1 MPPAPATPAPAR
13 SEEKESRGARRRRL
27 GVPRRITPRVIGF
40 VLLVVAVPVGVYFAI
55 KWYAYDNWYVTLQGD
70 QIVVKQGQQGGVL
83 WFKPKVVDHTGHTSS
98 QVPSLAVGPL
108 RAGVQEGSLTSAQ
121 SYVRRLLNEA
131 TTTTTTT
138 TTLKTTTTTP
148 SNHFVPAPPPTTAPP
163 TTAATTT
170 TTTAAA
176 ATAAVQTTTTQTV
189 QTHHRG
195 DRRPGRHRPEARR
208 EAPDHDHQPAHD
220 HPVRSSRPGLP
231 SVGSGAMQPVDT
243 PRVYSGRYEL
253 THLIA
258 RGGMAQVYRAMDRQ
272 LDRPVALKVLFPE
285 LSVDR
290 TFVERFRR
298 EAQAAANLS
307 HPNIV
312 PVFDWGE
319 DDGTYFI
326 VMEYVDGR
334 ALSAV
339 LRDPTPLPPR
349 QIATIGA
356 GVAAALAFAHR
367 HGVIHRDVKP
377 GNVLIT
383 PEGEVKVTDFGIA
396 RAVNTEES
404 LTQTGAVM
412 GTAAY
417 FSPEQAEG
425 KGVDSR
431 SDIYS
436 LGVVLYEMSVGRPP
450 FTGDS
455 PVAVASKHVRDT
467 PVLPREANPAVPAA
481 LEAVVMKAMAKNP
494 DDRYAT
500 AEELRADLLR
510 FAEGRPVEAGDPG
523 VTSMMTTV
531 GAAAGATQAT
541 RAITQTGRTMA
552 VLDGAAPPA
561 SREDLERRK
570 RTRNLV
576 ILLVVL
582 LAALA
587 IIAFFLLRSV
597 LGGNVTVPNVV
608 GQSQQQATQTLQND
622 HLTVGSTTSE
632 LNDFYGKG
640 TVVATDP
647 KEGTSL
653 AKNSSVKLVLSAG
666 AGTPVPKVTGLQL
679 TPATQLIQD
688 AGLNYTVKY
697 VTSNEPVG
705 TVLAQSPNPGTKIA
719 PSQKVNLTVS
729 GTQTSVSVPS
739 VLGQSAASAGID
751 AEGCGSQRGLAD
763 QWMPERSI
771 SRRRGGGPVT
781 GAEHA
786 RPAQQFGQHPGVQL
800 CRRPERRRP
809 DVVLGPVGHQRCRPG
824 GQHDLRHHVRQ
835 QRAAGQRRQPD
846 AGRGRAG
853 GQRQHGEHLGVPVE
867 HDDHDDH
874 VDHDADVHVVDSAAR
889 SAGDAADDQAVAL
902 RPTTGAPAGRRLR
915 RPAPPPAVPGSW
927 PAAPAPT
934 PSAPTRGG
942 TGRPRPAASGGA
954 VP

>member
-1 MPPAPATPAPAR
+1 
-13 SEEKESRGARRRRL
+13 
-27 GVPRRITPRVIGF
+27 
-40 VLLVVAVPVGVYFAI
+40 
-55 KWYAYDNWYVTLQGD
+55 
-70 QIVVKQGQQGGVL
+70 
-83 WFKPKVVDHTGHTSS
+83 
-98 QVPSLAVGPL
+98 
-108 RAGVQEGSLTSAQ
+108 
-121 SYVRRLLNEA
+121 
-131 TTTTTTT
+131 
-138 TTLKTTTTTP
+138 
-148 SNHFVPAPPPTTAPP
+148 
-163 TTAATTT
+163 
-170 TTTAAA
+170 
-176 ATAAVQTTTTQTV
+176 
-189 QTHHRG
+189 
-195 DRRPGRHRPEARR
+195 
-208 EAPDHDHQPAHD
+208 
-220 HPVRSSRPGLP
+220 
-231 SVGSGAMQPVDT
+231 MQPVDT

-253 THLIA
+253 THLVA

-285 LSVDR
+285 LSVDL

-339 LRDPTPLPPR
+339 LRDPTPLPAR

-367 HGVIHRDVKP
+367 HGVVHRDVKP

-481 LEAVVMKAMAKNP
+481 LEAVVMKAMAKSP
-494 DDRYAT
+494 DDRYAS

-531 GAAAGATQAT
+531 GVAAGATQAT
-541 RAITQTGRTMA
+541 RAITSTGRTMA
-552 VLDGAAPPA
+552 VLDGAHPPA
-561 SREDLERRK
+561 GQEDAERRK

-582 LAALA
+582 LAALGV
-587 IIAFFLLRSV
+587 IAFFLLRSV
-597 LGGNVTVPNVV
+597 LGGNVTMPNVV

-632 LNDFYGKG
+632 LNDFYGQG

-647 KEGTSL
+647 KQGASL

-679 TPATQLIQD
+679 TPATQLISD
-688 AGLNYTVKY
+688 AGLSYAVKY
-697 VTSNEPVG
+697 VTSNDPVG

-719 PSQKVNLTVS
+719 SSQKVNLTVS

-739 VLGQSAASAGID
+739 VLGQSAASAGSILK
-751 AEGCGSQRGLAD
+751 GVGLNVGSQTNGCPNGQYPAGEVAF
-763 QWMPERSI
+763 QSPAPNAPAQPNSSVNIEVSNCVGVPSVVGQTSASAQSAI
-771 SRRRGGGPVT
+771 T
-781 GAEHA
+781 GAGLVPNA
-786 RPAQQFGQHPGVQL
+786 TFDTTCANNAQPGNVDSQS
-800 CRRPERRRP
+800 P
-809 DVVLGPVGHQRCRPG
+809 
-824 GQHDLRHHVRQ
+824 
-835 QRAAGQRRQPD
+835 AAGSQVANGSTVNISVCQSNTTTTTTTSTTTPTSTSST
-846 AGRGRAG
+846 
-853 GQRQHGEHLGVPVE
+853 LVP
-867 HDDHDDH
+867 
-874 VDHDADVHVVDSAAR
+874 
-889 SAGDAADDQAVAL
+889 GP
-902 RPTTGAPAGRRLR
+902 PTTP
-915 RPAPPPAVPGSW
+915 
-927 PAAPAPT
+927 
-934 PSAPTRGG
+934 PTR
-942 TGRPRPAASGGA
+942 P
-954 VP
+954 